1 MSENERW
8 HVNLFMAVIGVS
20 MANSV
25 FILLLF
31 EGLTRLKYRHSTRLR
46 RIKNDQ
52 IFLQG
57 NFFYWFSRVAV
68 LLGMASVFIADI
80 LLVVSFSLPMTLLF
94 FVMFFESWKNIM
106 KGQGL
111 KRFKYMGIHFLISA
125 GLVFTI
131 AQLEVFDFKKLDEL
145 RAEVNPYVELPNFE
159 YSEMRLNNRGF
170 YDPLKIQ
177 QLEDGSLRYAM
188 SRAQSIELDSIPA
201 KLNEMAYSDEFWYG
215 RSLDIWAPSDL
226 SMEHIVTLED
236 ALAKTELQSVN
247 FVIETSTNSDYTD
260 LYSLSKNIRKSRLL
274 RSSEFLRRDI
284 PTPIPLNY
292 EEIYH
297 DLANNSLTV
306 NLKDGQLTVNGSS
319 YSNSQLRT
327 AFGQAIQQKK
337 IVVFTF
343 DESTTFGHYLKAV
356 AQFKRVVW
364 QLRAQELDFMDYP
377 PERTWLYFDRNER
390 KQYDEVKEKY
400 PMRFIDNYLSD

>member
-1 MSENERW
+1 MVW
-8 HVNLFMAVIGVS
+8 K
-20 MANSV
+20 V
-25 FILLLF
+25 FRYL
-31 EGLTRLKYRHSTRLR
+31 
-46 RIKNDQ
+46 
-52 IFLQG
+52 
-57 NFFYWFSRVAV
+57 
-68 LLGMASVFIADI
+68 
-80 LLVVSFSLPMTLLF
+80 
-94 FVMFFESWKNIM
+94 
-106 KGQGL
+106 
-111 KRFKYMGIHFLISA
+111 GIHFLISA